1 MPKNLSKIPQ
11 NQDKQQSN
19 KQNPLRALRAT
30 IYESPIFR
38 LEVDFLG
45 SDFFQNF
52 NPFFTQNMKIQV
64 FWGEIEILGGKIQ
77 IWVGKIDFG
86 GFEIRTKLDFW
97 RSRKIGSKFFGVR
110 KSKVFVRNPKFFLV
124 NSGSQCVRNL
134 KILLEFPG

>member
-1 MPKNLSKIPQ
+1 MGFLI
-11 NQDKQQSN
+11 
-19 KQNPLRALRAT
+19 AT

-38 LEVDFLG
+38 LEVDFSG
-45 SDFFQNF
+45 SEFFQNF
-52 NPFFTQNMKIQV
+52 NPLFTQNMKIQV

-124 NSGSQCVRNL
+124 NSGSQFALREKGIPFLGFCSSQRG
-134 KILLEFPG
+134 KKRHLLIN